1 MLARLERI
9 DRLEREGAPAPALLS
24 EVRALLGEAEAWAR
38 RDRAGEAVDEAIASS
53 RAALASE
60 PLAAA
65 RRASSTAT
73 AVISSAYT
81 SRGRTSAS
89 DSSP

>member
-9 DRLEREGAPAPALLS
+9 DRLDRDGAPAAALLG

-38 RDRAGEAVDEAIASS
+38 RDRAGEAVDEAIASC

-60 PLAAA
+60 GSVPVA
-65 RRASSTAT
+65 
-73 AVISSAYT
+73 
-81 SRGRTSAS
+81 
-89 DSSP
+89 

>member
-38 RDRAGEAVDEAIASS
+38 RDRAGEAVDEAIESC
-53 RAALASE
+53 RAALAARE

-65 RRASSTAT
+65 
-73 AVISSAYT
+73 
-81 SRGRTSAS
+81 
-89 DSSP
+89 

>member
-38 RDRAGEAVDEAIASS
+38 RDRAGEAVDEAIASC
-53 RAALASE
+53 RAALAE
-60 PLAAA
+60 GMVGAG
-65 RRASSTAT
+65 
-73 AVISSAYT
+73 
-81 SRGRTSAS
+81 SR
-89 DSSP
+89 